1 MRSNCLVH
9 IGYHKTAT
17 TWLQKEL
24 FSPSS
29 KFFYPLSKD
38 EWPKHLGKYFIY
50 DEEGYLLSP
59 FQSRKD
65 AFLKEFESIRKK
77 YKNDTRVGVISN
89 ERLSGN
95 PHSGGF
101 DARSIAD
108 RIHESLP
115 DATVFCVI
123 RRQQDII
130 LSMYMQY
137 LKIGGTDSL
146 ERYLCRKYDG
156 KRPGFSPGYL
166 NYIDLVNYYTEL
178 FGRDHLLVLPFELFR
193 EAPGKFIGAVCKTLS
208 LNDEIAIPKADRVHN
223 KHLDDFIR
231 LKFPG
236 LNKFAIRSSVNG
248 YSTLRI
254 PGIDRAIGLA
264 ARSFGSLGLRLTEK
278 FRDRSREFINSFVG
292 DKYETGNRILSSKIG
307 IDLSK
312 YGYFK

>member
-1 MRSNCLVH
+1 MRSKCLVH

-65 AFLKEFESIRKK
+65 AFLNEFESIQKM
-77 YKNDTRVGVISN
+77 YAGDSRVGVISN

-108 RIHESLP
+108 RLHESLP
-115 DATVFCVI
+115 NATILCVI

-137 LKIGGTDSL
+137 IKVGGTDSL
-146 ERYLCRKYDG
+146 KEYLCRTYDG

-166 NYIDLVNYYTEL
+166 NYIDLVNYYTGL
-178 FGRDHLLVLPFELFR
+178 FGRDQVLVLPFELFR
-193 EAPGKFIGAVCKTLS
+193 EAPGEFFGMVCKTLS
-208 LNDEIAIPKADRVHN
+208 IDGEITIQKADRPQN
-223 KHLDDFIR
+223 RHLNDFVR

-236 LNKFAIRSSVNG
+236 LNRFAICSSVNG

-254 PGIDRAIGLA
+254 PGFDRVLGLA
-264 ARSFGSLGLRLTEK
+264 SRSFGLLGQKLTEK
-278 FRDRSREFINSFVG
+278 YRSQAREFIGSFVA
-292 DKYETGNRILSSKIG
+292 DRYKTGNRLLSSRIG

-312 YGYFK
+312 YRYFD